1 MKKRRSDIPMRTG
14 MVERRRFKTYWNI
27 VYALRKYGSRPTVTR
42 LPP

>member
-27 VYALRKYGSRPTVTR
+27 GYWVRGFKDSRVQGVK
-42 LPP
+42 